1 MNKRRKNEKK
11 NKRSSDLNKRRKNE
25 KKNKKSS
32 KFNKKP
38 NYSSGRM

>member
-1 MNKRRKNEKK
+1 LNKRRKNEKK